1 MTRVT
6 ADSNI
11 YVSALIFGGKPLA
24 LLDLAQDGHIEL
36 AISDDILAE
45 TLRVVRDKFHRT
57 PEELQADETLVCTV
71 TTRVQPIERLDSV
84 PSDPDDN
91 RVLECAIAAGSE
103 VIVSGDQDLLGLGSF
118 RGMKIV
124 RVSDFLDGFGEAR
137 PRDESQE

>member
-36 AISDDILAE
+36 SISDDVLAE

-57 PEELQADETLVCTV
+57 REQLQADETLISAI
-71 TTRVQPIERLDSV
+71 TTRVQPVERLDAV

-91 RVLECAIAAGSE
+91 RVLECAVAAGSE
-103 VIVSGDQDLLGLGSF
+103 VIVSGDQDLLRLGSF

-124 RVSDFLDGFGEAR
+124 RVSDFLGGFGAAR
-137 PRDESQE
+137 L